1 MSNKA
6 KFLLRLGLAFTFA
19 YAGLAAL
26 MSPTSW
32 VGYVPQWV
40 STFVSQE
47 TFLLLH
53 AIFELALAAAILFKF
68 KPRYAYALAAL
79 DLLAILIFSGIDAI
93 TFRDVGLF
101 FMALALWVT
110 STNN

>member
-6 KFLLRLGLAFTFA
+6 KFLLRLGLAFVFA
-19 YAGLAAL
+19 YAGIAAL

-40 STFVSQE
+40 SGFVSPE

-53 AIFELALAAAILFKF
+53 SIFELALAAAILFKI
-68 KPRYAYALAAL
+68 KPKIAYALAAL
-79 DLLAILIFSGIDAI
+79 DLLAILIFSGIDAV

-101 FMALALWVT
+101 FLAFALWLE
-110 STNN
+110 